1 MNEIEIKSMMKNYAT
16 IRIAVAS
23 AEEELKKMVDH
34 LKQSDDYK
42 TIEDWLIINKQSLEE
57 LDKDI
62 REEAINQFEMTGS
75 KHPWQSV
82 GIREV
87 TKYDYDLPK
96 AVEWAKQNMPAI
108 LTVDKKKFEKVLSVT
123 SPETLPETIK
133 VYKEAIATIAS
144 DLSMYK
150 EDEDES

>member
-1 MNEIEIKSMMKNYAT
+1 MNIVTKAAMRNYAA
-16 IRIAVAS
+16 IRDAIAETEA
-23 AEEELKKMVDH
+23 KMKEMIDNV
-34 LKQSDDYK
+34 KQSDDYVAM
-42 TIEDWLIINKQSLEE
+42 ESWMIINKQSLAE
-57 LDKDI
+57 LDAGI
-62 REEAINQFEMTGS
+62 REAAIEDYKVTGN
-75 KHPWQSV
+75 KKPWDGV

-133 VYKEAIATIAS
+133 VYKETTATIAS